1 MTGKT
6 SDITLP
12 ARTLPSEEQSVMSV
26 PAPRAETVVV
36 SVSSS
41 PHEGAYRVSKRMT
54 DFFYTV
60 RAELRSAV
68 RGLCSG
74 LRLFRRREQYLIP
87 MVCCGY
93 SRTIL
98 GWRL

>member
-1 MTGKT
+1 MTEK
-6 SDITLP
+6 SIITLP
-12 ARTLPSEEQSVMSV
+12 ASTLPSEGQSVVSV
-26 PAPRAETVVV
+26 PAPCAETVVV

-41 PHEGAYRVSKRMT
+41 PHEGAYSVSKRMT

-68 RGLCSG
+68 QRLRSG
-74 LRLFRRREQYLIP
+74 FGFFRRREQYLIP
-87 MVCCGY
+87 VVCCGY